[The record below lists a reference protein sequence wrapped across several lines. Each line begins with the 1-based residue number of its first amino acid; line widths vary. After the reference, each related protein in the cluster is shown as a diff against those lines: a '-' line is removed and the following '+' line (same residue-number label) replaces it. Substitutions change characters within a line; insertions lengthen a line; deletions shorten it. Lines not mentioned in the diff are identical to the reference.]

1 VAHHTHTQIHTHNHL
16 LRLLKVAAAA
26 QAARKSRFNRAGL
39 SQEPAQQQQQQQQ
52 QQPSTQQHQHPHHQ
66 QSNPQQP
73 TREAPEGRD
82 AEAGATQYDKP
93 GLLYGTPPETAST
106 VPAAPSAARFSL
118 GYAWQ
123 GVSAVSSMVPG
134 RWQRG
139 GGGPHTVGEALRHLS
154 CVWFRVSESF
164 VSVAMMRSIR
174 YNAVI

>member
-1 VAHHTHTQIHTHNHL
+1 
-16 LRLLKVAAAA
+16 LLKVAAAA

-106 VPAAPSAARFSL
+106 LLASRWGML
-118 GYAWQ
+118 GRVCLPCHQWCLA
-123 GVSAVSSMVPG
+123 GG
-134 RWQRG
+134 RG
-139 GGGPHTVGEALRHLS
+139 EGEGP
-154 CVWFRVSESF
+154 
-164 VSVAMMRSIR
+164 IR
-174 YNAVI
+174 WVKH